1 LLKQNLRLKLGAG
14 FFMHPWNGT
23 GFILRKKKASEMRE
37 WLRLNSDKRIKRGT
51 ERDDGKVFV
60 AYQVGYANGEYWASR
75 ETFNARTEHS
85 RKKMRILR
93 KSVTYK
99 NKFNSYAKERYSQRV
114 DVREKIKARGEKWGK
129 ENKPRRALHSSNRRA
144 TTRNQMHPDHN
155 LLIEEEM
162 RKSAY
167 ALTKQTGVDHHVD
180 HIIPIKHGG
189 WHHHDN
195 LQILPA
201 PVNQSKGSSPFWV
214 SSEYKDFRSVPQ
226 TLWPEPLIDFYLAMR
241 TN

>member
-1 LLKQNLRLKLGAG
+1 
-14 FFMHPWNGT
+14 
-23 GFILRKKKASEMRE
+23 MRE
-37 WLRLNSDKRIKRGT
+37 WLRSNSDKRIKRGT
-51 ERDDGKVFV
+51 ERDDGKVFI
-60 AYQVGYANGEYWASR
+60 AYQVGYANGEYWASPKI
-75 ETFNARTEHS
+75 FNARAEHS
-85 RKKMRILR
+85 REKMRILR

-99 NKFNSYAKERYSQRV
+99 NKFNLYSKKRYSENK
-114 DVREKIKARGEKWGK
+114 DVRKKMKIRGEKWSS
-129 ENKPRRALHSSNRRA
+129 ENKPKRALHSSNRR
-144 TTRNQMHPDHN
+144 TLKRNQLHEKHN
-155 LLIEEEM
+155 FLIEQEM
-162 RKSAY
+162 RNLAEK
-167 ALTKQTGVDHHVD
+167 LTKETGVDHHVD

-201 PVNQSKGSSPFWV
+201 PVNQSKSSSPFWV